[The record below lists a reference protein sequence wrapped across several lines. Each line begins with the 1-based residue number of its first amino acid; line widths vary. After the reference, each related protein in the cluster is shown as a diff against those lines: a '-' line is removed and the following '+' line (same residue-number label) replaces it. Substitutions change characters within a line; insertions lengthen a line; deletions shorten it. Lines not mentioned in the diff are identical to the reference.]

1 MLISADFRFEGS
13 LMGEKTIRISE
24 IVYLVY
30 FAVMFGARAAGLYEG
45 MLIYNI
51 SLVIG
56 MLLFAAKIL
65 CTRHTVFEY
74 IVIAALLG
82 VSLIVYKNSGEKGM
96 LLYMTMML
104 GMKGVK
110 LQRVERL
117 GMAILGVCFPV
128 LVFISVTGIRE
139 DIAYFADGRRFFGEI
154 MRRSLGYPY
163 FNTMFTTFVV
173 LVVLIMLSKG
183 YQSVVPL
190 LTQSIFLMVVGVY
203 LYIYSCSNTGLIIL
217 TLFLFVNFIMQSKKK
232 VSKFEGA
239 LILLIYPICMFI
251 SIVLPI
257 LIRGELFGRLDKIF
271 HNRFNYANYFLTH
284 EKVTLFGSR
293 FAPTPNDNYLID
305 SSFLYSFLQIG
316 VVPCVILTTL
326 MCTMIYMLIKD
337 NRRIELA
344 VCISFCVLGLSDPF
358 FFNLSYKNL
367 MFLFVGDYFYKN
379 FDMVK
384 CKLPPFLTREI
395 CIFGVGEK
403 KIEYHKWPVYAAW
416 KKVFRAFYELF
427 EKRGITNLV
436 TFLIIFVIMFVVSLS
451 VFDPDAITGAVD
463 VIPEWEYVRETM
475 SFGLFGAVFITLI
488 IAKVR
493 DFMKHEV

>member
-1 MLISADFRFEGS
+1 MERN
-13 LMGEKTIRISE
+13 TIKISE
-24 IVYLVY
+24 IIYLVY

-56 MLLFAAKIL
+56 MLIFAVKIL
-65 CTRHTVFEY
+65 STRHTVAEY
-74 IVIAALLG
+74 FVIVALLG
-82 VSLIVYKNSGEKGM
+82 VSLLVYKNSGEKGM

-104 GMKGVK
+104 GMKGVG
-110 LQRVERL
+110 LRRVEKL

-128 LVFISVTGIRE
+128 LVFISVTGIKE

-190 LTQSIFLMVVGVY
+190 LTQSSFLMVVGVY

-337 NRRIELA
+337 IA
-344 VCISFCVLGLSDPF
+344 GL
-358 FFNLSYKNL
+358 NLL
-367 MFLFVGDYFYKN
+367 
-379 FDMVK
+379 
-384 CKLPPFLTREI
+384 
-395 CIFGVGEK
+395 
-403 KIEYHKWPVYAAW
+403 YAS
-416 KKVFRAFYELF
+416 V
-427 EKRGITNLV
+427 
-436 TFLIIFVIMFVVSLS
+436 S
-451 VFDPDAITGAVD
+451 VFWDYQI
-463 VIPEWEYVRETM
+463 R
-475 SFGLFGAVFITLI
+475 SFSIFHIRT
-488 IAKVR
+488 
-493 DFMKHEV
+493 